1 MTNQVTE
8 PEFCKETFAT
18 VLRQYRKSYRL
29 SQQSLAD
36 DLANNHS
43 LFKNINQSMV
53 SLWEKGT
60 ILPSLNRRV
69 GLANFFNQC
78 YQYDEHELKV
88 IKKARKNRINDGQM
102 PNIYNYS
109 INQIKEFWFDEM
121 TEDEKEGI
129 YHAHKVQSGYDF
141 NETLEHIE
149 CKRVKVVCFYFNNS
163 IIGHLAFCV
172 AQNGFIK
179 LASIVAI
186 DKNIRMNIIKFIH
199 TLSSDI
205 ILILPSFIS
214 YYSNLLND
222 IYLEK
227 IPTNGPITLHS
238 AKSESLFNNPF
249 VKHVLNGNDDLVL
262 LRYEQQNFDA

>member
-1 MTNQVTE
+1 MANQFTE
-8 PEFCKETFAT
+8 TEFNKESFST

-29 SQQSLAD
+29 SQQTLAD

-88 IKKARKNRINDGQM
+88 IRKARKNRTHDGQM

-121 TEDEKEGI
+121 TEDDKESI
-129 YHAHKVQSGYDF
+129 YQAHKVQSGYDF
-141 NETLEHIE
+141 NETLKHIE
-149 CKRVKVVCFYFNNS
+149 CKRLKVVCFYYNNS

-172 AQNGFIK
+172 AQNGYLK
-179 LASIVAI
+179 LASVVAI
-186 DKNIRMNIIKFIH
+186 DKTIRMNIFKFIQ
-199 TLSSDI
+199 TLSSNLV
-205 ILILPSFIS
+205 LILPSFIN
-214 YYSNLLND
+214 YYSHLFND
-222 IYLEK
+222 IYLEQV
-227 IPTNGPITLHS
+227 PTSGPITLHS
-238 AKSESLFNNPF
+238 ATSESLFNNPF
-249 VKHVLNGNDDLVL
+249 IKHVLNGNDDLVL
-262 LRYEQQNFDA
+262 LRYEQNTD